1 MVSKM
6 FRVGLIVPTYNGG
19 STWALS
25 AKSIYEQRDS
35 FSHCLVIDS
44 GSTDG
49 TREIAAKYGFELIS
63 IDSKDFDHAG
73 TRNIAAEYLCECD
86 ILVFMTQDA
95 ILCNSAIEKIV
106 QPFKNE
112 SVAAVCGRQIPHDNA
127 NMIAAHA
134 RFFNYP
140 SESCIKSSKDITRF
154 GIKTAFMSNSFS
166 AYRSHV
172 FFEVGKFPL
181 KNILSEDMFIA
192 AKMILAGYSI
202 AYCATAIVKHSH
214 NYTPREEFNR
224 YFDIGVFHADNKFI
238 MQHFGGAGG
247 EGMKYVISEIKYL
260 LKNAPL
266 LIPKSLYT
274 TLMKFVGFKL
284 GVGYK
289 CLPRSIIRLFSMH
302 KRFWNI

>member
-1 MVSKM
+1 M
-6 FRVGLIVPTYNGG
+6 FSVGLIVPTYNGG

-25 AKSIYEQRDS
+25 AKSIYEQRC
-35 FSHCLVIDS
+35 FLNRCLVIDS

-49 TREIAAKYGFELIS
+49 TKNIAAKYGFELIN

-73 TRNIAAEYLCECD
+73 TRNIAAEYLCACD

-95 ILCNSAIEKIV
+95 ILCDSAIEEIIE
-106 QPFKNE
+106 QFNNE
-112 SVAAVCGRQIPHDNA
+112 NVAAVCGRQIPHDNA

-134 RFFNYP
+134 RLFNYP
-140 SESCIKSSKDITRF
+140 NESCVKSIKDISRF

-166 AYRSHV
+166 AYRSNV

-192 AKMILAGYSI
+192 AKMILAGHSV
-202 AYCATAIVKHSH
+202 AYCATAMVKHSH
-214 NYTPREEFNR
+214 NYTPIEEFKR

-238 MQHFGGAGG
+238 MQCFGGAGG
-247 EGMKYVISEIKYL
+247 EGVRYVLSEIKYL
-260 LKNAPL
+260 LKKAPL
-266 LIPKSLYT
+266 LVPKSLYT
-274 TLMKFVGFKL
+274 TMMKFIGFKL

-289 CLPRSIIRLFSMH
+289 YLPRLIVSFFSMH
-302 KRFWNI
+302 KRFWNV